1 MKRVLI
7 SILGTVAG
15 MTALLS
21 FKTHSPAGAD
31 LTLPSA
37 GLPAVPGAA
46 STTGAAGEPGGAAP
60 AAAGTGPAAHSGST
74 RSRANTR
81 VAGTPTAG
89 HVATGTS
96 RHLPAGS
103 RSGASAGARADGSSA
118 SAGGS
123 TGGGATSTV
132 PHSGPTSPAGGPAHT
147 TASTPPPV
155 QHSTTAA
162 PPPPPPPVSHTYTGQ
177 AVRTRYGTVQV
188 QVTMTGSTITNVSF
202 LQLSATDSR
211 SQQINANA
219 GPILLEQTLAAQSAQ
234 IDGVSGATYTTQG
247 YEQSLQSALDQ
258 A

>member
-1 MKRVLI
+1 M
-7 SILGTVAG
+7 
-15 MTALLS
+15 
-21 FKTHSPAGAD
+21 
-31 LTLPSA
+31 
-37 GLPAVPGAA
+37 
-46 STTGAAGEPGGAAP
+46 
-60 AAAGTGPAAHSGST
+60 
-74 RSRANTR
+74 
-81 VAGTPTAG
+81 
-89 HVATGTS
+89 
-96 RHLPAGS
+96 
-103 RSGASAGARADGSSA
+103 
-118 SAGGS
+118 
-123 TGGGATSTV
+123 
-132 PHSGPTSPAGGPAHT
+132 
-147 TASTPPPV
+147 